1 MRTRNILIIVG
12 VVVLAPVVALA
23 WWFLS
28 PLVFDQTVDEEFPL
42 AANAV
47 VPANMTTEEV
57 NSLMVSMAKVDQ
69 PPMADA
75 MPQEM
80 ASDTVSDG
88 SASSSDAAAAS
99 GGPQII
105 ASGNFRDADSFHQGS
120 GAATIYRNADGSG
133 LLRLEDFRVT
143 NGPDLHVLLSPAAA
157 PASRDE
163 LQAAGYVGLGKLKG
177 NIGNQNYEIPANID
191 PNAQGSVIIYCM
203 PFHVI
208 FSVAPLAPAANP

>member
-120 GAATIYRNADGSG
+120 GAATIYRSADGSG

-143 NGPDLHVLLSPAAA
+143 NGPDLHVLLSPAAE

-191 PNAQGSVIIYCM
+191 VNAQGSVIIYCM

>member
-1 MRTRNILIIVG
+1 VRNRNILIIVG
-12 VVVLAPVVALA
+12 VLVLAPVVVLA

-120 GAATIYRNADGSG
+120 GAATIYRSADGSG

-143 NGPDLHVLLSPAAA
+143 NGPDLHVLLSPAAD

-163 LQAAGYVGLGKLKG
+163 LQAASYVGLGKLKG
-177 NIGNQNYEIPANID
+177 NIGNQNYEIPANIE

>member
-1 MRTRNILIIVG
+1 M
-12 VVVLAPVVALA
+12 
-23 WWFLS
+23 
-28 PLVFDQTVDEEFPL
+28 DEEFPL

-88 SASSSDAAAAS
+88 SVSSTEVMEAADAV

-105 ASGNFRDADSFHQGS
+105 ATGNFRDADSFHQGS
-120 GAATIYRNADGSG
+120 GAATIYRSADGSG

-143 NGPDLHVLLSPAAA
+143 NGPDLHVLLSPATD
-157 PASRDE
+157 PVSRDE
-163 LQAAGYVGLGKLKG
+163 LQAASYVGLGKLKG

-191 PNAQGSVIIYCM
+191 ANAQGSVIIYCM

>member
-1 MRTRNILIIVG
+1 MIIIG
-12 VVVLAPVVALA
+12 VVVLAPVVVLA

-28 PLVFDQTVDEEFPL
+28 PLVFNQTVDEEFPL

-47 VPANMTTEEV
+47 VPAMMTMAEV

-88 SASSSDAAAAS
+88 SASSTEAMDAADAA

-120 GAATIYRNADGSG
+120 GAATIYRSADGSG

-143 NGPDLHVLLSPAAA
+143 NGPDLHVLLSPAAD
-157 PASRDE
+157 PVSREE
-163 LQAAGYVGLGKLKG
+163 LQAASYVGLGKLKG

-191 PNAQGSVIIYCM
+191 ANAQGSVIIYCM

-208 FSVAPLAPAANP
+208 FSVAPLAPPPNP

>member
-12 VVVLAPVVALA
+12 VVVLAPVVVLA

-42 AANAV
+42 AANAE

-69 PPMADA
+69 PPMDDA
-75 MPQEM
+75 IPQEM
-80 ASDTVSDG
+80 AAG
-88 SASSSDAAAAS
+88 SASSMEAMDAADAA
-99 GGPQII
+99 GGPQVI

-120 GAATIYRNADGSG
+120 GAATIYRSADGSG

-143 NGPDLHVLLSPAAA
+143 NGPDLHVLLSPAAE

-191 PNAQGSVIIYCM
+191 VNAQGSVIIYCM

>member
-12 VVVLAPVVALA
+12 VVVLAPVVVLA

-42 AANAV
+42 AANAE

-69 PPMADA
+69 PPMDDA
-75 MPQEM
+75 IPQEM
-80 ASDTVSDG
+80 AAG
-88 SASSSDAAAAS
+88 SASSMEAMDAADAA
-99 GGPQII
+99 GGPQVI

-120 GAATIYRNADGSG
+120 GAATIYRSADGSG

-143 NGPDLHVLLSPAAA
+143 NGPDLHVLLSPAAD

-191 PNAQGSVIIYCM
+191 VNAQGSVIIYCM

>member
-12 VVVLAPVVALA
+12 VVVLAPVVVLA

-42 AANAV
+42 AANAE

-80 ASDTVSDG
+80 AAG
-88 SASSSDAAAAS
+88 SASSMEAMDAADAA
-99 GGPQII
+99 GGPQVI

-120 GAATIYRNADGSG
+120 GAATIYRSADGSG

-143 NGPDLHVLLSPAAA
+143 NGPDLHVLLSPAAE

-191 PNAQGSVIIYCM
+191 VNAQGSVIIYCM

>member
-12 VVVLAPVVALA
+12 VVVLAPVVVLA

-69 PPMADA
+69 PPMDDA

-80 ASDTVSDG
+80 AAG
-88 SASSSDAAAAS
+88 SASSTEAADAA

-105 ASGNFRDADSFHQGS
+105 ATGNFRDADSFHQGS
-120 GAATIYRNADGSG
+120 GAATIYRSADGSG

-143 NGPDLHVLLSPAAA
+143 NGPDLHVLLSPAAD

-191 PNAQGSVIIYCM
+191 VNAQGSVIIYCM